1 MSESR
6 VVYEVLQPTPISS
19 MLEREQQRRT
29 LARSLDELESEA
41 MHLER
46 ALLHA
51 LNQVREMQ
59 GKRPVIV
66 PRG

>member
-1 MSESR
+1 LNLRESDL
-6 VVYEVLQPTPISS
+6 LQTLDKDGTIGGEHS
-19 MLEREQQRRT
+19 RRL
-29 LARSLDELESEA
+29 LACGLDELQRDA